1 MESSKISNNEISPNL
16 GDLFRVRFA
25 VRGEG
30 GKLPYPLSPLADV
43 SIFFAKKK
51 EFFDKIGSFTQKNNM
66 RVVVQIFDFCF

>member
-25 VRGEG
+25 GRGEG

-51 EFFDKIGSFTQKNNM
+51 KNFLTKLVALLKKI
-66 RVVVQIFDFCF
+66 I